1 MQDIIIAKPY
11 RFIPPRYSAFWA
23 KLIEWWLPTHLR
35 RDYGVTSWEFRN
47 VERLRASLDAGHGV
61 VLASNHVRPS
71 DPQVLGLLS
80 LEVARPFHIMASWHV
95 FMQSRVMGFVLPRIG
110 GFSVY
115 REGLD
120 RESLK
125 CATRT
130 VSEARFP
137 LALFPEGM
145 VSRNNDRL
153 LNLMDGVA
161 FLARTA
167 AKQRAAT
174 APGGKV
180 VVHPVFIRYF
190 FEGDLAA
197 TIEPVMRQIETRLS
211 WQPQTH
217 LPLRERV
224 LKAGQALLTLKEIE
238 YLGAPQSGAIAD
250 RLPFLLDH
258 LLAPLEK
265 EWAAG
270 RNDGDTMARVKR
282 LRSAILPD
290 MVSGELTEEERA
302 RRWRHF
308 ADLYLAQQL
317 ICYTG
322 DYIPED
328 AAPEHLLE
336 TVERFEE
343 DLTDVARPHPPIHAV
358 VCVGEAIEATPT
370 RDRGAETD
378 PITEQLRGQLEA
390 MLVESRGFRRKTPA
404 NPAAS

>member
-1 MQDIIIAKPY
+1 MQNIIIAKPY
-11 RFIPPRYSAFWA
+11 KFIPPRYSALWSR
-23 KLIEWWLPTHLR
+23 LIHAWLPSHLR
-35 RDYGVTSWEFRN
+35 KEYGVTSWEFKN
-47 VERLRASLDAGHGV
+47 VDRLRASIESGHGI
-61 VLASNHVRPS
+61 VLAPNHARPC
-71 DPQVLGLLS
+71 DPQMLGVLS
-80 LEVARPFHIMASWHV
+80 REVGRPFHIMASWHV
-95 FMQSRVMGFVLPRIG
+95 FMQSRLQAFLLPRIG

-125 CATRT
+125 CATKT
-130 VSEARFP
+130 VADARYP

-145 VSRNNDRL
+145 ISRCNDRL

-161 FLARTA
+161 FLARSA
-167 AKQRAAT
+167 AKQRASAT
-174 APGGKV
+174 PAGKV
-180 VVHPVFIRYF
+180 VVHPVFLRYF
-190 FEGDLAA
+190 FEGDVAT
-197 TIEPVMRQIETRLS
+197 TIEPVMREIENRLS

-238 YLGAPQSGAIAD
+238 YLGAPQSGDVAL
-250 RLPFLLDH
+250 RLPQLLDH
-258 LLAPLEK
+258 LLVPLEK

-270 RNDGDTMARVKR
+270 RGDGDTMARVKR

-290 MVSGELTEEERA
+290 MVNGGLSEDEKA

-322 DYIPED
+322 DYLTD
-328 AAPEHLLE
+328 DSAPERMLE

-343 DLTDVARPHPPIHAV
+343 DLTDVARPHAPIHV
-358 VCVGEAIEATPT
+358 VISVGDAIEVSPS
-370 RDRGAETD
+370 RDRGAESD
-378 PITEQLRGQLEA
+378 PVTTEIRHQLEG
-390 MLVESRGFRRKTPA
+390 MLVESRKFRRHSA
-404 NPAAS
+404 I